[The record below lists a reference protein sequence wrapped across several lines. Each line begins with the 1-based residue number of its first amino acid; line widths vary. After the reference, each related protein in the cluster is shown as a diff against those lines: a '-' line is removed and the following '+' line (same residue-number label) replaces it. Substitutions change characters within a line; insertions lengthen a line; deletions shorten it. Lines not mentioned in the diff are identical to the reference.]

1 MKSPRQSTGSHAP
14 ADQTAT
20 TSELQVV
27 GIGASAGGL
36 KALQSLVEAI
46 PKESGFAY
54 VVILHLDPK
63 RKSRM
68 AELLQDRTSLPVAQ
82 VNQLTNLQADHIYL
96 IPPGRDLVLRA
107 RSLDLRPRGER
118 SEHAPVDLFFRTLAE
133 SCGASAVGVIL
144 SGTGVDG
151 TAGIRSIREAGGTT
165 VAQAPEEAEYEGM
178 PFSAIASG
186 LIDLVLP
193 SAMIPAE
200 LVRLR
205 RNPVHLAEDGDGTDN
220 EAALAHIFGELR
232 SRTGHDFS
240 LYKRSTVLRRIE
252 RRLRFNDITTLQE
265 YYPLLQANP
274 TECHAL
280 LQDLLISVS
289 SFFRDPDAFKAF
301 AAQLPTMFEGKGAA
315 DAVRVWVIGCATG
328 EEVYS
333 IAMLLSEH
341 AATLPDPPRLQL
353 FATDIDEHGYT
364 WARAGLYS
372 ASAVAGVSS
381 ARLQRFFN
389 KEAGGYRVTKALR
402 ELVLFAGHNALHDPP
417 FSRMDVISCRNLFIY
432 LQPEA
437 QQRLLETFHF
447 ASNPDALLFLGAA
460 ESIEASALFTA
471 VPGTTHR
478 LFRRNTAPYRV
489 QPRTSTA
496 DLRPLA
502 GLATVASPVVPAA
515 TYSYSTMHLRMLEQ
529 YAPPSV
535 VVNERL
541 DVVHMSP
548 DAGRY
553 LRLGAGEPNHNLLGL
568 AREDLRRVLRT
579 ALHQAFDTGVPT
591 VRRVTMTVDGAAQ
604 HLNVEVRPSPTDNSN
619 GRFALIVFGM
629 ADVEPNIEV
638 VAATSGD
645 LPREQATIDL
655 EEELGR
661 TRDLLESTIVA
672 HDRSVADLQS
682 LNEELQSIN
691 EEQKAATEELETGR
705 EEIQAINEELTTI
718 NQEHQSTIEEL
729 KRTNSDLQNL
739 MESTEIGTIFL
750 DRHMRVRRFTPAA
763 ATVFNFIPAD
773 QGRPLSHFT
782 HSLKYPHLFNDI
794 ERVLASLRRLENEVE
809 SDTGESYIVR
819 INPYRALDG
828 TNEGAVLTFWNN
840 TVQHRASAELSEAKR
855 IAETAN
861 RAKSTFLATLSHEFR
876 TPLNAILGYADLLQ
890 VTPLTAAQAK
900 KVEGI
905 KAGSWHLV
913 SMIDQVLSFTKLDG
927 NHEVVTPQRID
938 ARTIAR
944 EAAALVE
951 PAAIKRDLLFVVD
964 TLDTPVMVMTDAGK
978 ARQILVNL
986 CGNAVKYTN
995 TGEVRLSVRRS
1006 DGRVLFNVIDTGI
1019 GIASEH
1025 REKIF
1030 ERFWQV
1036 TSGSTR
1042 TQPGMGIGLS
1052 AAREYARL
1060 LHGDVEVE
1068 STLGKGSTFH
1078 FWLPA
1083 AYAAG

>member
-1 MKSPRQSTGSHAP
+1 MKSPRRATGSQAS
-14 ADQTAT
+14 ANETAT
-20 TSELQVV
+20 TSDLQVV

-46 PKESGFAY
+46 PRDSGLAY

-82 VNQLTNLQADHIYL
+82 VDQLTQLQADHIYL
-96 IPPGRDLVLRA
+96 IPPGRDLVLRT
-107 RSLDLRPRGER
+107 RSVDLRPRGER

-133 SCGASAVGVIL
+133 SCGAAAVGVIL
-144 SGTGVDG
+144 SGTGADG

-165 VAQAPEEAEYEGM
+165 VAQSPDEAEYEGM

-193 SAMIPAE
+193 AAQIPAE

-205 RNPVHLAEDGDGTDN
+205 QNPVHLAEDEAGTDN
-220 EAALAHIFGELR
+220 EAALAHVIAELR

-252 RRLRFNDITTLQE
+252 RRLRFNSITTLQE
-265 YYPLLQANP
+265 YHPLLQASP
-274 TECHAL
+274 SECNAL

-289 SFFRDPDAFKAF
+289 SFFRDPDAFNAF
-301 AAQLPTMFEGKGAA
+301 AAQLPAMFEGKGAA

-333 IAMLLSEH
+333 IAMLLTEH
-341 AATLPDPPRLQL
+341 ASTLPDPPRLQL
-353 FATDIDEHGYT
+353 FATDIDERGYT

-372 ASAVAGVSS
+372 ASAVAGVNA

-437 QQRLLETFHF
+437 QRRLLETFHF

-460 ESIEASALFTA
+460 ESIEASGLFTA
-471 VPGTTHR
+471 IPGTTHR
-478 LFRRNTAPYRV
+478 LFRRSAAPYRV
-489 QPRTSTA
+489 LPRISTA
-496 DLRPLA
+496 DLRPLSGLSAA
-502 GLATVASPVVPAA
+502 GSPTVPASP
-515 TYSYSTMHLRMLEQ
+515 YSYGNLHLRMLEQ

-553 LRLGAGEPNHNLLGL
+553 LHLGQGEPNHNLLGL
-568 AREDLRRVLRT
+568 AREDLRRALRT
-579 ALHQAFDTGVPT
+579 ALHQAFDSGVPT
-591 VRRVTMTVDGAAQ
+591 ARRVTMTVDGAAQ
-604 HLNVEVRPSPTDNSN
+604 HLNVQVRPSPANN
-619 GRFALIVFGM
+619 GNGPFALIVFGR
-629 ADVEPNIEV
+629 ADLEPS
-638 VAATSGD
+638 VAAVPATGGD
-645 LPREQATIDL
+645 LPREQATLDL

-661 TRDLLESTIVA
+661 TRDLLETTIVA
-672 HDRSVADLQS
+672 HDRSVADLQTV
-682 LNEELQSIN
+682 NEELQSIN
-691 EEQKAATEELETGR
+691 EEQKAAAEELETGR
-705 EEIQAINEELTTI
+705 EEIQSINEELTTI

-739 MESTEIGTIFL
+739 IESTEIGTVFL
-750 DRHMRVRRFTPAA
+750 DRSMRVRRYTPVAT
-763 ATVFNFIPAD
+763 TVFNFIPAD
-773 QGRPLSHFT
+773 QGRPLSHIT
-782 HSLKYPHLFNDI
+782 HCLKYPHLFNDI
-794 ERVLASLRRLENEVE
+794 EHVLVSLRRLESEVE

-819 INPYRALDG
+819 INPYRSLDG
-828 TNEGAVLTFWNN
+828 TNEGAVLSFWNN
-840 TVQHRASAELSEAKR
+840 TGQHRASRELSEAKH

-890 VTPLTAAQAK
+890 VSTLTDAQEK
-900 KVEGI
+900 KVERI
-905 KAGSWHLV
+905 KAGSWHLA
-913 SMIDQVLSFTKLDG
+913 SMIDQILTFTKLDG
-927 NHEVVTPQRID
+927 KHEVVTAQRID

-944 EAAALVE
+944 EAAALIE
-951 PAAIKRDLLFVVD
+951 PAASRGDLLFVVD
-964 TLDTPVMVMTDAGK
+964 TLDTPIMVNTDPDK
-978 ARQILVNL
+978 ARQILINL
-986 CGNAVKYTN
+986 CGNAVKYTD
-995 TGEVRLSVRRS
+995 TGEVRLSVRTS
-1006 DGRVLFNVIDTGI
+1006 GVRVLFDVVDTGI

-1036 TSGSTR
+1036 KSGSTR
-1042 TQPGMGIGLS
+1042 TRPGMGIGLS

-1060 LHGDVEVE
+1060 LHGDVTVQ

-1083 AYAAG
+1083 SYDAD